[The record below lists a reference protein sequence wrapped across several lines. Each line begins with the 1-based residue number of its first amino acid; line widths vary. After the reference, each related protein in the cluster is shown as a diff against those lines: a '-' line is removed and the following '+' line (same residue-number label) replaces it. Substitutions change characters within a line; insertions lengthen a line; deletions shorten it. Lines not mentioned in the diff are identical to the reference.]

1 MEQERFSVQIM
12 KGSPEFYFFDMDHT
26 LIDNDCDVS
35 WKDFMVAENLAPRE
49 ALKIAAD
56 FYQTY
61 LEGRLDPDAFTMFQ
75 LNEFIGRSEAEMSLL
90 CKKHFDVMVKSKI
103 YSEAETLV
111 RNTIAAGH
119 LVVLLTATNRIIAK
133 PLADYFGID
142 RIVATE
148 LEVDADGRYTGRF
161 TGIYAAAKGKVTLA
175 EQFCRDNGLSLK
187 NAAYYGDSINDRFIL
202 DAVGFPFAVNPD
214 SDLKKLAVEKGWKIL
229 SFGK

>member
-1 MEQERFSVQIM
+1 M

-35 WKDFMVAENLAPRE
+35 WKDFMVAEKLAPPE
-49 ALKIAAD
+49 ALKTAAD

-61 LEGRLDPDAFTMFQ
+61 LKGCLDPDAFTLFQ
-75 LNEFIGRSEAEMSLL
+75 LNEFIGRTEAEMSAL
-90 CKKHFDVMVKSKI
+90 CRKHFEVMVKSKI
-103 YSEAETLV
+103 YPEAEALV
-111 RNTIAAGH
+111 RKTIAAGH

-148 LEVDADGRYTGRF
+148 LEINADGRYTGKF
-161 TGIYAAAKGKVTLA
+161 TGVYAAAQGKVTLA
-175 EQFCRDNGLSLK
+175 EKFCRDKGLSLS

-202 DAVGFPFAVNPD
+202 DAVGFPFVVNPD
-214 SDLKKLAVEKGWKIL
+214 SDLKKLAMKKGWEIL
-229 SFGK
+229 TFRK

>member
-1 MEQERFSVQIM
+1 MM

-35 WKDFMVAENLAPRE
+35 WKDFMVAEKLAPPE
-49 ALKIAAD
+49 ALKTAAD

-61 LEGRLDPDAFTMFQ
+61 LEGRLDPDAFTRFQ
-75 LNEFIGRSEAEMSLL
+75 LNEFIGRTEAEMSAL
-90 CKKHFDVMVKSKI
+90 CRKHFEVMVKSKI
-103 YSEAETLV
+103 YPEAETLV
-111 RNTIAAGH
+111 RNTIAAGY

-148 LEVDADGRYTGRF
+148 LESDANGRYTGKF
-161 TGIYAAAKGKVTLA
+161 TGVYAAAQGKVTLA
-175 EQFCRDNGLSLK
+175 EKFCRDNGLSLN

-202 DAVGFPFAVNPD
+202 DAVGFPFVVNPG
-214 SDLKKLAVEKGWKIL
+214 SDLKKLAEEKAGR
-229 SFGK
+229 F